1 MSGNDIASDALRIK
15 LAIDIENETES
26 LAKLQR
32 INSFADTLNAK
43 ASRAKDDLNM
53 QRMAIEG
60 KYDPNIQQDFELIKA
75 NKLIKEFNL
84 SLHAQSSMLT
94 EISDKHYDATIGQA
108 KELALEKELAAAVL
122 ERQRLTVAGKFNPD
136 IQRDLELAKAAEEA
150 KRLNTD
156 LTTQDAIVAQIIA
169 KHHAA
174 TVGIQEQADAAKV
187 LLDIENARAKL
198 TIEAKFSPDAQRT
211 LDIEKLTEATKQYG
225 LSLEYQKSAM
235 EDIEARHK
243 RSSDTDI
250 KEKERAAAA
259 ILKIE
264 QDSMD
269 ARVKLTTRYAE
280 INDQKSRG
288 IITSAGR
295 NTLMAAAAA
304 DYDATVANLAAK
316 AKKEQEARD
325 RKHEA
330 DRKAADRTTKEYA
343 AELAR
348 QTALMEAEDRRRQ
361 QVEKQAAAVTA
372 SQLAVTAR
380 VRAAGLAQSAALTAE
395 LERVM
400 NGLATAEM
408 HAERTTEILRLGMER
423 GDITTEQY
431 TQSIAELE
439 RRTAMMAG
447 GAGRAGMVMGNV
459 LTGAEDFI
467 TVMSMSGAGMDGFA
481 AATRSASNNVGQ
493 AVRSMGTA
501 AAAVLAPLVSI
512 GMVLAGFAIP
522 AIYKWVTGAD
532 DAAKATNKWKREL
545 EAALIVA
552 GEAGRI
558 KLSELQQEDKIRDIK
573 GMEDPNAIQS
583 QYNDLDQKRKEL
595 IAEMQKTMAESKA
608 TATALFDKM
617 VPMSTVSDFND
628 FVDRIGVE
636 FGGDVEAGFRQRFKD
651 IQTDFI
657 TNAITRDAESAR
669 VELER
674 QMLAMQKDMDNL
686 RPGSS
691 GGLIDRFNG
700 FGAMNDGYS
709 GVANDFVNVLGDLND
724 AAVIDQ
730 IQALEGKIEELS
742 RTDSE
747 AARMKKEELQ
757 QTVDL
762 MKELHDQYSKALD
775 IQAAKE
781 AEIRAEQTHQDQQ
794 HMENELELMQIQ
806 SKRNTMLGEENQA
819 ERRIF
824 DLALKRKE
832 IMESGIAAPDTLAG
846 MFNAELEAEAA
857 QLEKQIAAA
866 DQRIAVLTGEATQAG
881 AFTSA
886 NAMMLAASS
895 KKDDNKENVELLKAI
910 RDHLAGINTLNVEIQ

>member
-43 ASRAKDDLNM
+43 ASRAKDALNM

-60 KYDPNIQQDFELIKA
+60 KYDPNIQQDLELIKA
-75 NKLIKEFNL
+75 DKLTKEHNL
-84 SLHAQSSMLT
+84 SLHAQNSMLG
-94 EISDKHYDATIGQA
+94 EIVEKHYDATVGQA
-108 KELALEKELAAAVL
+108 KELALAKEIAAASL
-122 ERQRLTVAGKFNPD
+122 NTQRMAATGKFNPD
-136 IQRDLELAKAAEEA
+136 VQMDLELAKAAEEA
-150 KRLNTD
+150 KRLN
-156 LTTQDAIVAQIIA
+156 LSLETQDAMIAQIIA

-174 TVGIQEQADAAKV
+174 TAGIQEQADAAKV

-211 LDIEKLTEATKQYG
+211 LDIQKLTEATKQYG
-225 LSLEYQKSAM
+225 LSAEHVSSAM
-235 EDIEARHK
+235 EDIDARHK

-250 KEKERAAAA
+250 KEKERSAAA

-269 ARVKLTTRYAE
+269 ARTKLLARYAE
-280 INDQKSRG
+280 IKDQNSRG
-288 IITSAGR
+288 INDASGTK
-295 NTLMAAAAA
+295 TLMMAARA
-304 DYDATVANLAAK
+304 DYDATVANLTAK

-325 RKHEA
+325 RKAEA

-361 QVEKQAAAVTA
+361 QVAKKAAAVTA

-380 VRAAGLAQSAALTAE
+380 VRAAGLAEVASQDAE
-395 LERVM
+395 VQRIVD
-400 NGLATAEM
+400 GLAGSEIQA
-408 HAERTTEILRLGMER
+408 AKTTEILRLGMER
-423 GDITTEQY
+423 GTISAEQY
-431 TQSIAELE
+431 AQSIAELE

-522 AIYKWVTGAD
+522 ALYKWVTGAD
-532 DAAKATNKWKREL
+532 DAAKVTNKWKREL
-545 EAALIVA
+545 EALLIMA
-552 GEAGRI
+552 GEAGRV
-558 KLSELQQEDKIRDIK
+558 KLAELKQEDKVRDIR
-573 GMEDPNAIQS
+573 GMEDPNAIKS
-583 QYNDLDQKRKEL
+583 EYNDLAQKKKEL
-595 IAEMQKTMAESKA
+595 IAEMQKTMAESEA

-628 FVDRIGVE
+628 FVDGIGVE
-636 FGGDVEAGFRQRFKD
+636 FGGDVEAGFRQRFRD

-657 TNAITRDAESAR
+657 TNAVLVDAEHAR
-669 VELER
+669 KELER

-691 GGLIDRFNG
+691 GGPLDRLLG
-700 FGAMNDGYS
+700 FGGMDG
-709 GVANDFVNVLGDLND
+709 GNTGFTNDFVNGFGGLND

-730 IQALEGKIEELS
+730 IQALEDQIEELS

-775 IQAAKE
+775 IQATKE

-806 SKRNTMLGEENQA
+806 SKRNTMLGEENEA

-832 IMESGIAAPDTLAG
+832 IMESGIAAPDVLAG
-846 MFNAELEAEAA
+846 MLNAELEAEAA

-866 DQRIAVLTGEATQAG
+866 DQRIVALTGQATQAG

-886 NAMMLAASS
+886 NAMMLAADSNQ
-895 KKDDNKENVELLKAI
+895 DDNKEKIELLKEIRNAI
-910 RDHLAGINTLNVEIQ
+910 ANGGVFNVEIM